1 MFDSV
6 KNAYQNFSNSVDSF
20 QRDMADIRDTFVGI
34 KNVVGA
40 IFDFMGQET
49 AILLFCTFLF
59 LFVVNLIPFLFVGKK
74 TRYYIGIGFGLYL
87 GYFFHYTLFAVF
99 KFVLIM
105 LLPVFMEWG
114 LAWVFSKLWKLILKG
129 LALLPKGLIKLPMLL
144 IKKLRRCGAEAK
156 KQPETVAAPDESD
169 AKKIGSDIN
178 LF

>member
-6 KNAYQNFSNSVDSF
+6 RNAYQNFSNSVDSF

-74 TRYYIGIGFGLYL
+74 TRYYLGIGFGLYL
-87 GYFFHYTLFAVF
+87 GYFFHYTLFSAF

-105 LLPVFMEWG
+105 LLPVFLEWG
-114 LAWVFSKLWKLILKG
+114 LAWVLAKLGKLLIKG
-129 LALLPKGLIKLPMLL
+129 LALLPKGLVKIPLAL
-144 IKKLRRCGAEAK
+144 IKKFRRSGAQQEK
-156 KQPETVAAPDESD
+156 LPETD
-169 AKKIGSDIN
+169 AVPGEADIEKSRQ
-178 LF
+178 

>member
-6 KNAYQNFSNSVDSF
+6 KNAYQSFSNSVDGF

-34 KNVVGA
+34 KNVIGA
-40 IFDFMGQET
+40 IFNFMGQET

-59 LFVVNLIPFLFVGKK
+59 LFVVNLTPFSFVGKK

-87 GYFFHYTLFAVF
+87 GYFFHYALFSSF

-114 LAWVFSKLWKLILKG
+114 LAWVFAKLGKLFFKGSK
-129 LALLPKGLIKLPMLL
+129 LLPKGLVKLPLFVV
-144 IKKLRRCGAEAK
+144 KKLKRSRKENKEKGESESLPA
-156 KQPETVAAPDESD
+156 ESD
-169 AKKIGSDIN
+169 GEKAPQA
-178 LF
+178 

>member
-144 IKKLRRCGAEAK
+144 IKKLRRRGAEAK

-169 AKKIGSDIN
+169 AKKISSDKN